1 MSQPDA
7 ILTERRGT
15 TLWITINRPERRNAI
30 NQSVIDGIKAGIEQ
44 AKADATMRAV
54 VLTGAG
60 DKAFCAGGDLQQ
72 GTSVFGD
79 LLDEPTTDFG
89 RLARVVRQ
97 AGIPIVGRINGA
109 CVAGGMALMSLCD
122 LVVAADHARFGLPE
136 TKVGVIPV
144 QVQVYFRNLILP
156 RHAAELIL
164 TGELIDVNRA
174 REIGLINYVAP
185 TAELDAK
192 VEWLLE
198 KLRGGS
204 PVAVKRMKQAMAAM
218 EMMNFHE
225 AIAFAES
232 QIMITAQTSDARE
245 GLASFNEK
253 RRPRWADD
261 A

>member
-1 MSQPDA
+1 MAEAA
-7 ILTERRGT
+7 ILIDRRGNA
-15 TLWITINRPERRNAI
+15 LWITINRSERRNAI
-30 NQSVIDGIKAGIEQ
+30 NRSVIDGIKAGVE
-44 AKADATMRAV
+44 KAIAEDARAI

-79 LLDEPTTDFG
+79 QFDEPTTDFG
-89 RLARVVRQ
+89 RLARAVRQ
-97 AGIPIVGRINGA
+97 TGIPIVGRINGA

-136 TKVGVIPV
+136 TRVGVIPA

-164 TGELIDVNRA
+164 TGDLIDANRA
-174 REIGLINYVAP
+174 REIGLINYVVPA
-185 TAELDAK
+185 AQLDAE
-192 VEWLLE
+192 VDRVLE

-204 PVAVKRMKQAMAAM
+204 PVAMKRMKMAIAAM
-218 EMMNFHE
+218 ETMNFSE

-232 QIMITAQTSDARE
+232 QIMITAQTNDARE
-245 GLASFNEK
+245 GLAAFNEK
-253 RRPRWADD
+253 RRPRWANEE
-261 A
+261 

>member
-1 MSQPDA
+1 MAASDP
-7 ILTERRGT
+7 ILYERRGR
-15 TLWITINRPERRNAI
+15 TLWITINRQERRNAI
-30 NQSVIDGIKAGIEQ
+30 NNAVIEGIKAGIEQ
-44 AKADATMRAV
+44 AAADGSVRAI

-79 LLDEPTTDFG
+79 QFDEPTTDFG

-97 AGIPIVGRINGA
+97 VGIPIVGRINGA
-109 CVAGGMALMSLCD
+109 CVAGGMGLMSLCD

-156 RHAAELIL
+156 RHAIELIL
-164 TGELIDVNRA
+164 TGELVDANRA
-174 REIGLINYVAP
+174 REIGLVNYVVPA
-185 TAELDAK
+185 AELDAK
-192 VEWLLE
+192 VEWVLE

-204 PVAVKRMKQAMAAM
+204 PVAVKRMKQAIAAM

-232 QIMITAQTSDARE
+232 QIMITAQTSDAKE
-245 GLASFNEK
+245 GLAAFQEK
-253 RRPRWADD
+253 RRPRWAEEE
-261 A
+261 